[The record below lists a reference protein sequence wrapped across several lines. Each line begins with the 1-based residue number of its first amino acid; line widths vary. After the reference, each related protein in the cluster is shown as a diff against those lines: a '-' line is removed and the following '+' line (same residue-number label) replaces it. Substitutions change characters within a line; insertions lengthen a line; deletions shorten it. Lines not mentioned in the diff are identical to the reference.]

1 MNGYQL
7 KYMTYDLQCAFFGPI
22 LDLIWP
28 NIEPKLTF
36 QAIFTKFTPNT
47 ALWSTGMNK
56 NAHLRLLTSN
66 VLFWPNIGPDLAK
79 YFSSHLYKIQTK
91 FR

>member
-1 MNGYQL
+1 M
-7 KYMTYDLQCAFFGPI
+7 CFFGPI

-91 FR
+91 YR